1 MTFVPS
7 IRFNSSIMVTDSI
20 ANASISLAPN
30 ARDLPLPKKK
40 RVRNSK
46 LKQSKLD
53 VRREQWLSRGAVKNK
68 KWNEEDNRLDSVVI
82 KTREDDNLSSKKIN
96 MREIVEEND
105 RSVHHHSDFSDSP
118 SNSPPSIGSSILGG
132 NDSGPHFTGSS
143 SSSSCRSS
151 SSGCRSGSITEEE
164 EEEEGDDDC
173 LDDWEAIADALAAT
187 DKQHDQCSESS
198 PRGNVVSQLDSCGD
212 SRNELGV
219 GDGDSGVQ
227 RGRIAQ
233 RASMNCRAWRPDDAF
248 RPQSLP
254 TLSKQLSL
262 PNTDRRFGCGG
273 IPWACGGVMSV
284 PTSCPICFEDLDLT
298 DSSFLPCFCGFRLCL
313 FCHKRIL
320 EEDGRCPGCRKP
332 YDRDPADN
340 ETNVHGG
347 SPTFPLA
354 RSCSMISRS

>member
-1 MTFVPS
+1 M
-7 IRFNSSIMVTDSI
+7 I
-20 ANASISLAPN
+20 
-30 ARDLPLPKKK
+30 
-40 RVRNSK
+40 
-46 LKQSKLD
+46 
-53 VRREQWLSRGAVKNK
+53 GAVKNK

-82 KTREDDNLSSKKIN
+82 KTSKDDNLSSKKIN
-96 MREIVEEND
+96 MREIGEDNGG
-105 RSVHHHSDFSDSP
+105 SVHHDSDFSESP
-118 SNSPPSIGSSILGG
+118 SNSPPSLASSILGG

-164 EEEEGDDDC
+164 GDDDG

-198 PRGNVVSQLDSCGD
+198 PRGDAVSQLDSCGD

-219 GDGDSGVQ
+219 GDGDSKLEC
-227 RGRIAQ
+227 GRIAQ
-233 RASMNCRAWRPDDAF
+233 RAPMSCRAWRPDDAF

-262 PNTDRRFGCGG
+262 PNTDRRYGCGG

-332 YDRDPADN
+332 YECDPADS

-347 SPTFPLA
+347 SPTLPLA

>member
-1 MTFVPS
+1 
-7 IRFNSSIMVTDSI
+7 MVTDSI
-20 ANASISLAPN
+20 TNASVSLAPN
-30 ARDLPLPKKK
+30 AGDLPLPKKK
-40 RVRNSK
+40 RVRYSK

-68 KWNEEDNRLDSVVI
+68 KWNEDNRLDSVVV
-82 KTREDDNLSSKKIN
+82 KTRKDDDLSSNKIN
-96 MREIVEEND
+96 SREIGEQNN
-105 RSVHHHSDFSDSP
+105 RSVHHHSDFSESP
-118 SNSPPSIGSSILGG
+118 SNSPPSLGSSILCG
-132 NDSGPHFTGSS
+132 NDSVPHFTGSS

-151 SSGCRSGSITEEE
+151 SSGCQSGSIT

-198 PRGNVVSQLDSCGD
+198 PSGNVVSQLDSCGD

-219 GDGDSGVQ
+219 GDGDSSIELGKIV
-227 RGRIAQ
+227 Q

-262 PNTDRRFGCGG
+262 PNADRHFGYGG
-273 IPWACGGVMSV
+273 ISLACGGVMPV
-284 PTSCPICFEDLDLT
+284 PTSCPICFEDLDFT

-332 YDRDPADN
+332 YDREHVDN
-340 ETNVHGG
+340 ETNVDGG
-347 SPTFPLA
+347 SPTFLLA
-354 RSCSMISRS
+354 RSYSMISRS

>member
-1 MTFVPS
+1 
-7 IRFNSSIMVTDSI
+7 MVTDSI
-20 ANASISLAPN
+20 ANASISLAPS
-30 ARDLPLPKKK
+30 ARDLPLSKK
-40 RVRNSK
+40 RRARNSK

-53 VRREQWLSRGAVKNK
+53 VRREQWLSRGAIKNK
-68 KWNEEDNRLDSVVI
+68 KWSKEDNRLDSEVV
-82 KTREDDNLSSKKIN
+82 KTVEDDKLPSKKIN
-96 MREIVEEND
+96 RRDIGEEDD
-105 RSVHHHSDFSDSP
+105 RSVHHHSDCSESP

-132 NDSGPHFTGSS
+132 NDSGHHFTGSS

-164 EEEEGDDDC
+164 EDEGDDDC
-173 LDDWEAIADALAAT
+173 LEDWEAFADTLIAT

-198 PRGNVVSQLDSCGD
+198 PRGDVVSQLGSCGD
-212 SRNELGV
+212 SRNELGI
-219 GDGDSGVQ
+219 GDGDSSIEH
-227 RGRIAQ
+227 GRIAR
-233 RASMNCRAWRPDDAF
+233 RASMNGRAWRPDDAD

-273 IPWACGGVMSV
+273 IPWACGGVMPV

-298 DSSFLPCFCGFRLCL
+298 DSNFLPCPCGFRLCL

-340 ETNVHGG
+340 ETNEYSG